1 MSGNPHLD
9 DADKANTGPLGPP
22 IKPAHQPQVEPK
34 WQQSSNHPDYLRRIN
49 ADGMIEVK
57 RKDST

>member
-9 DADKANTGPLGPP
+9 DADKAGPLGPP
-22 IKPAHQPQVEPK
+22 IKPAAPQTPEPK
-34 WQQSSNHPDYLRRIN
+34 WQQSLVHPGYLRRVR

-57 RKDST
+57 RKDSP